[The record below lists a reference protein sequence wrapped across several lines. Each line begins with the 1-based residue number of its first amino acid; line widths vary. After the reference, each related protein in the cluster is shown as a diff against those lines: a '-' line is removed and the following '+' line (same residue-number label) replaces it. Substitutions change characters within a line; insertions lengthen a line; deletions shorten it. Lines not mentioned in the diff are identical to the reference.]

1 MGNIVISLHI
11 TKQKIFTNNG
21 NKNKNQK
28 TDRSGGKSEQKASC
42 FNSELFLK
50 FVLDDGRYELYCS
63 AEDLKLPLI
72 FGF

>member
-1 MGNIVISLHI
+1 MAN
-11 TKQKIFTNNG
+11 KIKIRKLIEVEVNQ
-21 NKNKNQK
+21 NK
-28 TDRSGGKSEQKASC
+28 KASC

-72 FGF
+72 FVFKMLYDFAFL

>member
-1 MGNIVISLHI
+1 MAN
-11 TKQKIFTNNG
+11 KIKIRKLIEVEVNQ
-21 NKNKNQK
+21 NK
-28 TDRSGGKSEQKASC
+28 KASG

-72 FGF
+72 FVF

>member
-1 MGNIVISLHI
+1 MAN
-11 TKQKIFTNNG
+11 KIKIRELIEVEVNQ
-21 NKNKNQK
+21 NK
-28 TDRSGGKSEQKASC
+28 KASC

-72 FGF
+72 FVF